1 MADVPDPVFG
11 GEVLGKGCA
20 VWPEDDLVYAP
31 CDGKVTVTMGHAVG
45 LQSDSGIE
53 VLVHVGVDTV
63 NMNGDGFEGFVKA
76 TTLLKLVSP
85 YARST
90 APRSLPPVTRTASSW
105 PCPTPPSSLTSSSP
119 SRPSLPSPPVTPS
132 LRSSASNLRHPKDA
146 QGWSRYPAALFY
158 YNGGTFY
165 CAGLTG
171 NRSYVKLSRL
181 RFCVAGGSAGPLIW
195 TYCYDVHCAGNAA
208 PLVWR
213 NVMKKKLL
221 LAPLMAALVACVVLL
236 SGCGGPSVEELITDD
251 LTSQFDEVKNGGD
264 DFLAGL
270 EEASGD
276 EFEQLGIDPK
286 EYAKS
291 YLEGFDY
298 KIGDV
303 TVDEDKGTATAEVTI
318 TCKSMN
324 QIVEDFATQYQEK
337 VAALDSM
344 PSDDELY
351 KMAGQVMVDVTK
363 AAKTKDTTVT
373 FKYTANDD
381 GEWSADDSATNEMM
395 NAMMN

>member
-1 MADVPDPVFG
+1 MSGHPFLLHGTDALYCTLSGLADRSDAKTNRPR
-11 GEVLGKGCA
+11 LRA
-20 VWPEDDLVYAP
+20 VEGVNKWIVWAYL
-31 CDGKVTVTMGHAVG
+31 
-45 LQSDSGIE
+45 LQ
-53 VLVHVGVDTV
+53 
-63 NMNGDGFEGFVKA
+63 
-76 TTLLKLVSP
+76 
-85 YARST
+85 R
-90 APRSLPPVTRTASSW
+90 APRL
-105 PCPTPPSSLTSSSP
+105 
-119 SRPSLPSPPVTPS
+119 
-132 LRSSASNLRHPKDA
+132 
-146 QGWSRYPAALFY
+146 
-158 YNGGTFY
+158 
-165 CAGLTG
+165 
-171 NRSYVKLSRL
+171 
-181 RFCVAGGSAGPLIW
+181 GSAVPLI
-195 TYCYDVHCAGNAA
+195 G
-208 PLVWR
+208 R
-213 NVMKKKLL
+213 NNMKKKLL
-221 LAPLMAALVACVVLL
+221 LAPLMAVLVACVVVL
-236 SGCGGPSVEELITDD
+236 SGCGGPSIEELITED
-251 LTSQFDEVKNGGD
+251 LTSQFDEIKNGGD
-264 DFLAGL
+264 DFLSGL

-363 AAKTKDTTVT
+363 AAKTKDTKVT
-373 FKYTANDD
+373 FKYSCNDD

-395 NAMMN
+395 NAMMS

>member
-1 MADVPDPVFG
+1 
-11 GEVLGKGCA
+11 
-20 VWPEDDLVYAP
+20 
-31 CDGKVTVTMGHAVG
+31 
-45 LQSDSGIE
+45 
-53 VLVHVGVDTV
+53 
-63 NMNGDGFEGFVKA
+63 
-76 TTLLKLVSP
+76 
-85 YARST
+85 
-90 APRSLPPVTRTASSW
+90 
-105 PCPTPPSSLTSSSP
+105 
-119 SRPSLPSPPVTPS
+119 
-132 LRSSASNLRHPKDA
+132 
-146 QGWSRYPAALFY
+146 
-158 YNGGTFY
+158 
-165 CAGLTG
+165 
-171 NRSYVKLSRL
+171 
-181 RFCVAGGSAGPLIW
+181 
-195 TYCYDVHCAGNAA
+195 
-208 PLVWR
+208 
-213 NVMKKKLL
+213 MKKKLL
-221 LAPLMAALVACVVLL
+221 LVPLMAVLVACVVVL
-236 SGCGGPSVEELITDD
+236 SGCGGPSVEELITED
-251 LTSQFDEVKNGGD
+251 LTTQFDEVKNGGD

-303 TVDEDKGTATAEVTI
+303 KVTI

-363 AAKTKDTTVT
+363 AAKTKDTKVT
-373 FKYTANDD
+373 FKYSCNDD

-395 NAMMN
+395 NAMMS